1 MKVMVTGGAGF
12 IGSHI
17 VDLLLFKGHDVVV
30 VDDQSANNDKFYINP
45 DAQNHKVS
53 ICDTDTIKTL
63 SKRCDFIFHL
73 AAESRL
79 QQAIENPLKAI
90 EVNIGGTL
98 SVLEACKEN
107 NIKGLLFSSTSSIYG
122 LTESLP
128 ITENLPENC
137 LNPYASTKYTAELL
151 LRNYYDLYGVKSCI
165 FRYFNVF
172 GERAPTKGPYAL
184 VTGIFK
190 RQKANK
196 EPLTIVGDG
205 TQKRDFIYVKD
216 VAQANVMCMEQWHK
230 QELNNA
236 NIFNVS
242 SGRETKILDLAKLIS
257 ENITHIES
265 RKGEAKNNLAS
276 SKKLSDLTGWKPSL
290 YIEEWIKFYL

>member
-17 VDLLLFKGHDVVV
+17 VDLLLTKGHDVVV
-30 VDDQSANNDKFYINP
+30 VDDQSANNDKFYLNSN
-45 DAQNHKVS
+45 AQNYKVS
-53 ICDTDTIKTL
+53 ICDTQAMMNL
-63 SKRCDFIFHL
+63 SKGCDFIFHL

-98 SVLEACKEN
+98 SVLEACKKN

-128 ITENLPENC
+128 ITENLTENC

-190 RQKANK
+190 RQKTNK
-196 EPLTIVGDG
+196 EPLTVVGDG
-205 TQKRDFIYVKD
+205 QQKRDFIYVKD
-216 VAQANVMCMEQWHK
+216 VAQANITCMEQWYK
-230 QELNNA
+230 PELNAA

-242 SGRETKILDLAKLIS
+242 SGKETKILDLAKLIS
-257 ENITHIES
+257 DNIVHIEP

-276 SKKLSDLTGWKPSL
+276 SKKLTDLTGWKSTL
-290 YIEEWIKFYL
+290 NIEEWIKFYL